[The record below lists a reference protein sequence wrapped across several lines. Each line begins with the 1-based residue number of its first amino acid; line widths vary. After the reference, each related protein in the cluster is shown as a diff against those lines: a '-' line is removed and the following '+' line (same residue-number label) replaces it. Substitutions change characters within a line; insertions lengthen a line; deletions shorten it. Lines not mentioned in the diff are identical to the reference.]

1 MDENRL
7 ERWQR
12 NLDDLS
18 KNSFKA
24 GCGLVL
30 FIGLV
35 VLIVFLVIVVVGII
49 DTAL

>member
-1 MDENRL
+1 MEENKL

-12 NLDDLS
+12 NLDNLS

-24 GCGLVL
+24 GCGLIL

-35 VLIVFLVIVVVGII
+35 VLIVFLVIVVIGII
-49 DTAL
+49 DTTL